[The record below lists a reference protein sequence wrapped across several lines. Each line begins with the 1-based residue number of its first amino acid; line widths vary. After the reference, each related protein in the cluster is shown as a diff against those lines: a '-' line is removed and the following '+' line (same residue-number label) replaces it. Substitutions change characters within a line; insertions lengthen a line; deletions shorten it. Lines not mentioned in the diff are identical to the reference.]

1 MGKSTKN
8 AQKTVQKGTKNPVKK
23 RENIFYVIDFD
34 STFIKVEAME
44 ELARISLGRR
54 KDKDEVMAEIERLTT
69 AGMNGEIAFPT
80 ALQKRLELIDIDR
93 DEIDRL
99 VRRLKKKIS
108 TSVSRNKKF
117 FKENSDNIIIV
128 SGGFK
133 EFIAPVVRDYY
144 IPERNVHANEFV
156 FDRTGKV
163 TGYNKESILAKKG
176 GKIKLLQSLKPD
188 GEVYV
193 LGDGYTDYELKKAGV
208 AKKFFAFTENIDR
221 RSVTKFSDH
230 ITPSMDE
237 FLYVNK
243 LPMAISYPKNR
254 IKVLLLEKIH
264 KEAVR
269 IFREEGYQVETVS
282 GSLSDDELAERIKG
296 VSILG
301 IRSKT
306 EVTKRV
312 LEKADKLIAVGA
324 FCIGTKQVDLQECL
338 RRGIAVFNAPFSN
351 TRSVVELTL
360 GEIIVLIRKVY
371 ERSNLLHKGQWQKS
385 AAGSYEIRGKKL
397 GIIGYGKI
405 GSQLSV
411 LAEVLGMDVCYYDKT
426 DTLALGNATRC
437 GSLNELLKR
446 SDVISLHI
454 DDNPGNKDFIGEREF
469 ARMKDGVIFINM
481 SRGFVV
487 DLKALAKYVKSGK
500 VSGAAV
506 DVFPQEPKNN
516 EEKFKSI
523 LQGLP
528 NVILTPHIGGST
540 EEAQENIA
548 RFVPN
553 KIIDFVNKGDSMFS
567 VNFPNIQLP
576 EFKKSHRLIHIHS
589 NEPGILAKINESLA
603 ESNINIEG
611 QYLKTNET
619 IGYVITDIGKNYDE
633 KLIQE
638 MRDIPHT
645 IKFRVLY

>member
-1 MGKSTKN
+1 MKKSGK
-8 AQKTVQKGTKNPVKK
+8 
-23 RENIFYVIDFD
+23 IFYVIDFD

-44 ELARISLGRR
+44 ELARIALKGR
-54 KDKDEVMAEIERLTT
+54 KDKDEVLREIERLTE
-69 AGMNGEIAFPT
+69 AGMSGEMPFPT
-80 ALQKRLELIDIDR
+80 ALQRRLELIDIDR
-93 DEIDRL
+93 DDIRL
-99 VRRLKKKIS
+99 LVKRLKKKVS

-117 FKENSDNIIIV
+117 FKENSKNIYIV

-133 EFIAPVVRDYY
+133 EFIGPVVKDYY
-144 IPERNVHANEFV
+144 IPEKNVFANEFK
-156 FDRTGKV
+156 FDKEGKV
-163 TGYNKESILAKKG
+163 TGYDKDSILAKKG
-176 GKIKLLQSLKPD
+176 GKIKLIKSLKPD

-208 AKKFFAFTENIDR
+208 AKKFFAFTENINR
-221 RSVTKFSDH
+221 EIVTEKADF

-264 KEAVR
+264 KQAEK
-269 IFREEGYQVETVS
+269 IFKDEGYQVETVT
-282 GSLSDDELAERIKG
+282 GSLSEEELSERIKG

-306 EVTKRV
+306 EVTKNV
-312 LEKADKLIAVGA
+312 LENADKLIAVGA
-324 FCIGTKQVDLQECL
+324 FCIGTKQVNQQECL
-338 RRGIAVFNAPFSN
+338 KRGIAVFNAPFSN

-371 ERSNLLHKGQWQKS
+371 ERSNLLHKGHWQKS

-411 LAEVLGMDVCYYDKT
+411 LAESLGMDVCYYDRT

-437 GSLNELLKR
+437 ATLNELLKK
-446 SDVISLHI
+446 SDVITLHI

-500 VSGAAV
+500 ISGAAV

-540 EEAQENIA
+540 EEAQEDIA

-553 KIIDFVNKGDSMFS
+553 KIIEFVNKGDSMFS

-576 EFKKSHRLIHIHS
+576 EFKKSHRLIHIHT
-589 NEPGILAKINESLA
+589 NEPGILAKINETLA
-603 ESNINIEG
+603 DSNINIEG

-619 IGYVITDIGKNYDE
+619 IGYVITDIGKNYDD
-633 KLIQE
+633 KLIRE
-638 MRDIPHT
+638 MKNIPHT